1 MVFDY
6 TLLKEKYE
14 ISLSMSAYGT
24 GDDSEPAPETDG
36 EDKPF

>member
-24 GDDSEPAPETDG
+24 GDDSEPVPESDT